1 MGAFNLTKYRALDE
15 VEPALTREDLVRIRG
30 PELRP
35 VPKPEPTKRSG
46 APRGHGS
53 HYAWARGCRCAWC
66 VTATKEYRVR
76 QLEARRLREAK
87 Q

>member
-1 MGAFNLTKYRALDE
+1 MTGNRDLEDIEL
-15 VEPALTREDLVRIRG
+15 ALTRADLIRIRG

-35 VPKPEPTKRSG
+35 VLPPDPVKRTG
-46 APRGHGS
+46 PPRGHGS

-66 VTATKEYRVR
+66 VTATKAYRAR
-76 QLEARRLREAK
+76 QTEAKRLREAT